1 LIIGNSEITDT
12 TYIGRSH
19 RRQFSIGVIGW
30 CDLDDIGGY
39 DVQAIQTP

>member
-1 LIIGNSEITDT
+1 LIIGNAEITDP

-19 RRQFSIGVIGW
+19 RRQFSVGVVGR

-39 DVQAIQTP
+39 DVEAI